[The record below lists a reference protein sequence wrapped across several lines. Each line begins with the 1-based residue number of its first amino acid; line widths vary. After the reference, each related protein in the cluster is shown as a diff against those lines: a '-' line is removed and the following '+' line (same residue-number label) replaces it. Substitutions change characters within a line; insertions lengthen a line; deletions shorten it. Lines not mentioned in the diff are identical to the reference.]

1 MAIVW
6 FGGRPPLAAIC
17 LFRYLLLSDGRAQQ
31 QQRLDTNIQQNGV
44 VLLHHDGVHVHIPVA
59 VIPGNVVVDI
69 RGDVVCHGISVLSGQ
84 IFDGAHLLF
93 VYVDRHRLDD

>member
-6 FGGRPPLAAIC
+6 FGGRPPVAAIC

-31 QQRLDTNIQQNGV
+31 QQCLDTNIQQNGV

-59 VIPGNVVVDI
+59 VIQGYVVVDM
-69 RGDVVCHGISVLSGQ
+69 RGDVVRHGIPILSGQ
-84 IFDGAHLLF
+84 ILNGAHFLF
-93 VYVDRHRLDD
+93 VHVDRHRVND